1 MRMISTRVEER
12 GAFPLISPREKNAS
26 FNKSN
31 NAKARRI
38 QLDSGDAL
46 YPFVFAHVVIP
57 KPVPTFGR
65 HAVGGAEK
73 LRL

>member
-26 FNKSN
+26 FNKSD

-38 QLDSGDAL
+38 QRIHPAKAAAL
-46 YPFVFAHVVIP
+46 MISV
-57 KPVPTFGR
+57 
-65 HAVGGAEK
+65 
-73 LRL
+73 RLP